1 MKKVNAVNRRALNK
15 EYRGSNHWNSKLTED
30 DVRLIDVLLRDGV
43 RESDIARKFE
53 VSRNCINQIAL
64 GQRWKHVTGVGI

>member
-1 MKKVNAVNRRALNK
+1 MIVNGVNRRALNK
-15 EYRGSNHWNSKLTED
+15 TYRGSAHPNSKLTED

-43 RESDIARKFE
+43 RESDIARKFD

-64 GQRWKHVTGVGI
+64 GRTWKHVTGVGI